1 MAERYPQGID
11 VETLGRS
18 VPVSAGHVALLL
30 RVTYAPG
37 AHIPPHSD
45 PGTGVWVVNQGTIGF
60 TVRQGEAVITRAGS
74 AATERLGPGAEV
86 ILDVGDTASYGPDNV
101 HTSRNAGDAP
111 AVILIGGVYA
121 EEQPLVQPAGTS
133 GASA

>member
-1 MAERYPQGID
+1 MPEPYPKGID

-18 VPVSAGHVALLL
+18 VPVSAGKAALLL

-37 AHIPPHSD
+37 AHIPPHTD
-45 PGTGVWVVNQGTIGF
+45 PGTGVWVVHQGAIGF
-60 TVRQGEAVITRAGS
+60 TVRQGEAVITRAGTD
-74 AATERLGPGAEV
+74 AAARLGPGAEV
-86 ILDVGDTASYGPDNV
+86 ILNVGDTASYGPDNV

-121 EEQPLVQPAGTS
+121 EEQPLVRPAGAA
-133 GASA
+133 GAPA